1 MLKSVRPAIP
11 FTRVS
16 RRSSILPGAL
26 ASSKKSTAVR
36 PDLQSTRA
44 TWSRTVFERQP
55 FGVVSLL
62 WCLFLFVALHGTAE
76 AQWRRG
82 EVAKFVDGD
91 TLILDSGE
99 TIRLAGIN
107 TPEMATDSRPAEPLA
122 HEAHKVLAAQLADRQ
137 VLIEDAPQRLDR
149 YGRTLAYLFR
159 PDGASVQEA
168 LLRKGLA
175 STVAIAPNNHYLD
188 QFFQAEQAAHRAE
201 RGIWSLE
208 YYMPAPVNK
217 VRGGYQFV
225 RARLSRIEIGKKWFV
240 FSVEKDLVILV
251 RRTAWESRFDYSPGT
266 LDQARIAV
274 RGWFSKKKT
283 RATLVINHPFMLERC
298 GIDPQRLCNND

>member
-1 MLKSVRPAIP
+1 M
-11 FTRVS
+11 
-16 RRSSILPGAL
+16 
-26 ASSKKSTAVR
+26 
-36 PDLQSTRA
+36 
-44 TWSRTVFERQP
+44 
-55 FGVVSLL
+55 
-62 WCLFLFVALHGTAE
+62 WCLFLFVVLHTVAE
-76 AQWRRG
+76 AEWRRG

-122 HEAHKVLAAQLADRQ
+122 FEAHEVLATQLADRQ

-159 PDGASVQEA
+159 TDGVSVQEA

-175 STVAIAPNNHYLD
+175 SAVAIAPNDRYLD
-188 QFFQAEQAAHRAE
+188 QFIQAEQAAHRAG
-201 RGIWSLE
+201 RGIWAVK
-208 YYMPAPVNK
+208 YYVPAVADK
-217 VRGGYQFV
+217 IRGGYQFI
-225 RARLSRIEIGKKWFV
+225 RARLSRIDIGEKWFA

-251 RRTAWESRFDYSPGT
+251 RRTVWESGFNYSPGA
-266 LDQARIAV
+266 LDKTKIAV

-298 GIDPQRLCNND
+298 GIDPQRLCNDD